1 MNSYH
6 LYGKK
11 IPQSMNIKYLPFL
24 IIIGIISCNSKDE
37 KSKYKQIVY
46 QAVNAKDTAILTVN
60 INDKR
65 FFGRYEVLY
74 HKIGKDSGDVRGDI
88 KGDTLR
94 GDFHFI
100 SNGGSWKRIPLA
112 LLKKENKLF
121 LGSGIITTYFNLPC
135 FMPGIPIEYDNS
147 KFVFEEVKK

>member
-1 MNSYH
+1 MVKKEKK
-6 LYGKK
+6 KK
-11 IPQSMNIKYLPFL
+11 ILQSMNIKYLLFL
-24 IIIGIISCNSKDE
+24 IVIAIVSCNSKDE
-37 KSKYKQIVY
+37 KSKYNQIVY
-46 QAVNAKDTAILTVN
+46 QAVNEKDTATLSIH

-65 FFGRYEVLY
+65 FYGHYEVLY

-112 LLKKENKLF
+112 LLKKEDKLL
-121 LGSGIITTYFNLPC
+121 LGNGIITTYFNLPC
-135 FMPGIPIEYDNS
+135 FMPGTPIEYNNA
-147 KFVFEEVKK
+147 KFVFEEIRK

>member
-1 MNSYH
+1 
-6 LYGKK
+6 
-11 IPQSMNIKYLPFL
+11 MNIKSILFLPL
-24 IIIGIISCNSKDE
+24 ILIAISSCNSKDE
-37 KSKYKQIVY
+37 KSKYNHIVY
-46 QAVNAKDTAILTVN
+46 RAVNNKDTAILAIN

-65 FFGRYEVLY
+65 FYGRYEIFY
-74 HKIGKDSGDVRGDI
+74 NKIGKDSGDVRGDI

-112 LLKKENKLF
+112 LLKKENKLY

-135 FMPGIPIEYDNS
+135 FMPGTPIEYDNS
-147 KFVFEEVKK
+147 KFVFEEKK

>member
-1 MNSYH
+1 
-6 LYGKK
+6 
-11 IPQSMNIKYLPFL
+11 MNIRSLLFL
-24 IIIGIISCNSKDE
+24 ISIVILIVSCNSKDK
-37 KSKYKQIVY
+37 KSEYKQIVY
-46 QAVNAKDTAILTVN
+46 HAINDKDTAILTIN

-65 FFGRYEVLY
+65 FFGRYERFY
-74 HKIGKDSGDVRGDI
+74 YQQGKDSGDVRGDI

-112 LLKKENKLF
+112 LLKKENKLY

-135 FMPGIPIEYDNS
+135 FMPGTPIEYHNS
-147 KFVFEEVKK
+147 KFVFEEIKK